1 MQHQLDFE
9 KGASGT
15 HSDYAM
21 GWTIW
26 GSTPGTGNRLVS
38 SPKHP
43 DRLWDPHSPL
53 FYRYQG
59 LLSWAQ
65 SADHVPLYSA
75 QWSCIFAP
83 CLHCFRMCAG
93 TLLYIHIQHRHVC
106 FRATLCSISWSRI
119 FQDPYESL
127 QLFNHFTS
135 AYNSF
140 SFCYW
145 LPTLSLLC
153 AVITAVMNGQ
163 ILHDGGCCQM
173 QYHVMLRT
181 EDMINV
187 QTLLSLCNGSTLQ
200 TFMLLDFAICQNM
213 THHPPNIIYVC
224 MCIYI

>member
-26 GSTPGTGNRLVS
+26 GSMPGTGNRLVS

-93 TLLYIHIQHRHVC
+93 TLLYIHI
-106 FRATLCSISWSRI
+106 
-119 FQDPYESL
+119 
-127 QLFNHFTS
+127 
-135 AYNSF
+135 
-140 SFCYW
+140 
-145 LPTLSLLC
+145 
-153 AVITAVMNGQ
+153 
-163 ILHDGGCCQM
+163 
-173 QYHVMLRT
+173 
-181 EDMINV
+181 
-187 QTLLSLCNGSTLQ
+187 
-200 TFMLLDFAICQNM
+200 
-213 THHPPNIIYVC
+213 
-224 MCIYI
+224 